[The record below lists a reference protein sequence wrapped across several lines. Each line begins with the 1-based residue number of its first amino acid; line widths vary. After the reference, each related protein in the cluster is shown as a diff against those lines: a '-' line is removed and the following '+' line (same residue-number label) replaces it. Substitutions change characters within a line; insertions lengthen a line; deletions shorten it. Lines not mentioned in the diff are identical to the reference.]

1 MRHLQCTSCRPKVVR
16 TIRFHALFFG
26 PFLELRQNVDTGQG
40 FSVVLNSLG
49 QSDFM
54 LYLVALFRSLSKCRH
69 GSGFQCFKTFCRNL
83 KCWPRSGFVCSAFEF
98 FNFWFSQQNHFRRF
112 DVQNI
117 VVVLT
122 KHVAPSHKTVP
133 ITKKFCRNVEMMNFK
148 FLCSVVWAV
157 TKNVWKV

>member
-1 MRHLQCTSCRPKVVR
+1 M
-16 TIRFHALFFG
+16 
-26 PFLELRQNVDTGQG
+26 GQG
-40 FSVVLNSLG
+40 FSDSRPFVETWSVGLG
-49 QSDFM
+49 LD
-54 LYLVALFRSLSKCRH
+54 L
-69 GSGFQCFKTFCRNL
+69 
-83 KCWPRSGFVCSAFEF
+83 SAFEF
-98 FNFWFSQQNHFRRF
+98 FKIWFSERNHFRRF

-157 TKNVWKV
+157 TKNVWKVWRSSAATSVFRARWQRSESTCRSTCPKPAPPSRTCSSSASTKSIPEASRSKYEAFLWFHVSPLYVTVGC